1 LFARLHVATLQFRSE
16 FPRVKVFISYS
27 GSDEKYAERLREALA
42 KHDVQVWDPASQIA
56 PGENWGLK
64 YGKALEDSEAVIVLI
79 SPAAVKSD
87 VVRHEIQYAVSNAQ
101 FRDRLIPV
109 LVRPTNEIPWILRK
123 LRVIGA
129 DQDADET
136 ARRIAKELR
145 KAPVAGAK

>member
-1 LFARLHVATLQFRSE
+1 LFGRLRVATLQLLSE

-27 GSDEKYAERLREALA
+27 GPDERYAERLRQALV

-64 YGKALEDSEAVIVLI
+64 YGRALEDSEAVVVLI
-79 SPAAVKSD
+79 SPASVKSD

-109 LVRPTNEIPWILRK
+109 LVRPTDEIPWILRK
-123 LRVIGA
+123 QKVIRA
-129 DQDADET
+129 SQNADET
-136 ARRIAKELR
+136 ARRIANALR
-145 KAPVAGAK
+145 KAPVTVGK